1 MIQLIQ
7 LVVMIQIINFVGVVY
22 DFQGPYTIG
31 KTTRPFMAFGPI
43 TRSFRV
49 DVSSIGTVI
58 FYACIR

>member
-1 MIQLIQ
+1 
-7 LVVMIQIINFVGVVY
+7 MIQIINFVGVVY

-58 FYACIR
+58 FYACNR